1 MKILIMGASGV
12 GTTTLGQTLAKRT
25 SYTHLDVDNYYWKPT
40 TPPFQEKVPLVKRN
54 QKLTAD
60 FNSLPKVIVSGSLI
74 SWGNEWLQA
83 FDLVVFLYLPPK
95 IRMERL
101 RQREI
106 QRHGEALHTHELIR
120 QTSQAFLEWAAQY
133 DDPAFTGRSLAVHQ
147 QWLQKLTCPILRLE
161 GAIEFE
167 QKITKVMALME

>member
-1 MKILIMGASGV
+1 MKILIIGASGA
-12 GTTTLGQTLAKRT
+12 GTTTLGQTLAQHT

-40 TPPFQEKVPLVKRN
+40 KPSFQEKMPLAKRN

-60 FNSLPKVIVSGSLI
+60 FNCLPKVIVSGSLI

-83 FDLVVFLYLPPK
+83 FDLVVFLYLPQK
-95 IRMERL
+95 TRMERL

-106 QRHGEALHTHELIR
+106 QRHGEALHTHALIR

-133 DDPAFTGRSLAVHQ
+133 DDPNFTGRSLAVHQ
-147 QWLQKLTCPILRLE
+147 QWLQKLACPVLRLK
-161 GAIEFE
+161 GAIELE
-167 QKITKVMALME
+167 QKVIKVMALME